1 MTLHVWLILFILS
14 MGGSAEVLAWA
25 VQNGQFRDL
34 KRGNVMPLRA
44 PGATP
49 PPAAGRM
56 PPPARSRLWQK
67 LALALVFGLFGL
79 YFIDWLVQLLH
90 LAYA

>member
-49 PPAAGRM
+49 L
-56 PPPARSRLWQK
+56 PARSRLGQK

>member
-1 MTLHVWLILFILS
+1 MPFHLWLILFILS

-44 PGATP
+44 AGAT
-49 PPAAGRM
+49 AV
-56 PPPARSRLWQK
+56 PARPRLRRK
-67 LALALVFGLFGL
+67 LALWFLFALFAL
-79 YFIDWLVQLLH
+79 YFSDFLVRLLH